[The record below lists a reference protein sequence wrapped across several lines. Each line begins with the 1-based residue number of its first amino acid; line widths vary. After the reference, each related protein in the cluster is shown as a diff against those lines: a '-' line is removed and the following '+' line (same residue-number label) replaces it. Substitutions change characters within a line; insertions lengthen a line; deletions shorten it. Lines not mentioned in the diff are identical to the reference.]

1 MGARLAAAVHLDH
14 PVTHERIHLQPGDE
28 PEPEVA
34 ALITNP
40 EAWLPDDPEPEPA
53 PAAKRKP
60 KPPAPEPA
68 AQ

>member
-40 EAWLPDDPEPEPA
+40 DAWQPDE
-53 PAAKRKP
+53 
-60 KPPAPEPA
+60 PAPEPGPA
-68 AQ
+68 AQQPEAPAPETAEQ